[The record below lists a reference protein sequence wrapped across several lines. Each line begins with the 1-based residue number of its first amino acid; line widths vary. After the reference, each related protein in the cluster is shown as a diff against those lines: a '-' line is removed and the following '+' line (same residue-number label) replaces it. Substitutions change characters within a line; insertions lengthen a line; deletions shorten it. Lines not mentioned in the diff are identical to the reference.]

1 MQISMMRYKSPFGP
15 IYCVFEGEYL
25 IELSFIKKPELAHA
39 GCTEGMNKALAK
51 EMDDYFAGTLT
62 EFRQKI
68 KFISGTPFEQKI
80 WLELRKIPAGQT
92 RSYKWM
98 AGRAGNAKASRA
110 AGQALG
116 KNPIPLILPCH
127 RIIASDGTLGG
138 FSSGLKVKEWLLKH
152 EKAIAGKR

>member
-1 MQISMMRYKSPFGP
+1 MMRYKSPFGL

-25 IELSFIKKPELAHA
+25 IELSFLKKPELAHA
-39 GCTEGMNKALAK
+39 GCPIVLDKQLAK
-51 EMDDYFAGTLT
+51 ELDDYFSGGLK

-80 WLELRKIPAGQT
+80 WLELRKIPAGKT

-98 AGRAGNAKASRA
+98 AGRVGNAKASRA

-152 EKAIAGKR
+152 EKPIDKR